1 LDYLQDKGVTT
12 IDVIGIS
19 LLMKA
24 FLSGKFVL
32 FPANTDANNKPD
44 NRARN
49 YGIQDWQIFIDD
61 LKKLK
66 DLKDEI
72 NDKKTE

>member
-1 LDYLQDKGVTT
+1 
-12 IDVIGIS
+12 
-19 LLMKA
+19 MKA
-24 FLSGKFVL
+24 FLSGNFVL

-49 YGIQDWQIFIDD
+49 YSIQDWQIFIDD